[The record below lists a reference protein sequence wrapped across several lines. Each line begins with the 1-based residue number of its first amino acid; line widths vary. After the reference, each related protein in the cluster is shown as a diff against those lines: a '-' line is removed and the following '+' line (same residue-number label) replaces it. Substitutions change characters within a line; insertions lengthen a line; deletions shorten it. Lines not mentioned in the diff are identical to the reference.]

1 MIPIFNGFCAYS
13 MVSRNVLWVGNN
25 WNYLQRNFFIPHVI
39 SYGNS
44 HTTTYSQWRT
54 QKNCSAI
61 FCLVIIYR
69 KKRRLCMLLH
79 TQNKT
84 IAWEGSLHFAMPL
97 LVCPSNYGWGTS
109 AEIPHWWRVTTWIW
123 VALLIGCSKSIRST
137 RYIRFGSDTSFHGKI
152 SGDVM
157 RC

>member
-1 MIPIFNGFCAYS
+1 MGSSQKRIIIQTLIMIPIFKLKLPSTKLFYS
-13 MVSRNVLWVGNN
+13 TCNKLWQQSHCDLFPVKNSEELFGHLLFGDH
-25 WNYLQRNFFIPHVI
+25 LQ
-39 SYGNS
+39 
-44 HTTTYSQWRT
+44 
-54 QKNCSAI
+54 
-61 FCLVIIYR
+61 

-84 IAWEGSLHFAMPL
+84 IAWERSLHFAMPL
-97 LVCPSNYGWGTS
+97 LVCPPNYGWGTS

-137 RYIRFGSDTSFHGKI
+137 RYVRFGSDTSFRGKI

-157 RC
+157 RCWLF